1 MCADTLIFAKLRNI
15 QFSQPHS
22 KEFTTFL
29 SLIYSLYFHL
39 HQRPDNFCKANI
51 RIAPLQYL
59 TEINREPIREVL
71 AKYLAHLFGSKI
83 ILEVAAGDGTHVSHF
98 AKAFPSSIEWH
109 PTELN
114 EQVLVVFIFHP
125 SLVLR
130 RLLLKVKPHTCN

>member
-1 MCADTLIFAKLRNI
+1 M
-15 QFSQPHS
+15 
-22 KEFTTFL
+22 
-29 SLIYSLYFHL
+29 
-39 HQRPDNFCKANI
+39 
-51 RIAPLQYL
+51 
-59 TEINREPIREVL
+59 L
-71 AKYLAHLFGSKI
+71 AKYLAHLLGSKI

-130 RLLLKVKPHTCN
+130 RLLLKVKPYNRFFE